1 MTHFSATSL
10 ATSDHP
16 TEPNVLVRLL
26 FAIGMMIIMPMFVLQ
41 LAADPV
47 TLQFTNSRVLQFGN
61 LLTAVLSFA
70 MIAWSR
76 QAGKT
81 AMSCWPLFVL
91 LLLAYL
97 SSLWSYDVASTI
109 RGSNTFLIA
118 SLLGVAIA
126 SRLSPVSCI
135 RLIVRTLS
143 FACLLS
149 IIWVILFP
157 QEGVHQATDAYQFQ
171 HAGLWRGV
179 FSHKQGLGVV
189 AGLTTGL
196 LTSYGSIAFRSPLV
210 RIAAFVCGISC
221 LVGSGSATGL
231 LISIIL
237 PAILY
242 VSCWIGTRPPAT
254 RSGTMTTLMIVIGTA
269 YALFHVGA
277 LDFVMPLLGKSED
290 LTGRADFWPWVMSN
304 IRNSGPILGGGF
316 ASGWETVVAPSMS
329 IDNGYIQLLVGFG
342 YLGAAVVLAMYVRTL
357 LAAIRLVVADR
368 PESVAIRAFP
378 FGVMFIELFLNI
390 TEATFMTKSIHTV
403 LIAVAICQI
412 ARQDKIQARVATTK
426 ARPAFNSRGPG

>member
-1 MTHFSATSL
+1 MTHFSATS
-10 ATSDHP
+10 APS
-16 TEPNVLVRLL
+16 TEPDVLARLL

-47 TLQFTNSRVLQFGN
+47 TLQFTNSRVLQLGN
-61 LLTAVLSFA
+61 LLTAVFAFA

-76 QAGKT
+76 PAVKI
-81 AMSCWPLFVL
+81 AMSCWPLLVL

-109 RGSNTFLIA
+109 RGCNTFLIA
-118 SLLGVAIA
+118 SLLGVAMA

-135 RLIVRTLS
+135 RLIIRTLT

-149 IIWVILFP
+149 IIWVVLFP
-157 QEGVHQATDAYQFQ
+157 LEGIHQATDAYQFQ

-196 LTSYGSIAFRSPLV
+196 LASYGSIAFRSLLI
-210 RIAAFVCGISC
+210 RIAAFACGISC

-231 LISIIL
+231 LITIVL
-237 PAILY
+237 PVMVY
-242 VSCWIGTRPPAT
+242 VSCWIGTRPPAS
-254 RSGTMTTLMIVIGTA
+254 RNGAMATLMIVIGMV
-269 YALFHVGA
+269 YALFHIGA

-316 ASGWETVVAPSMS
+316 ASGWETVVAPTLS

-342 YLGAAVVLAMYVRTL
+342 YVGAAVVLAMYVRTL
-357 LAAIRLVVADR
+357 LAAIRLIVADR
-368 PESVAIRAFP
+368 PESAAIRAFP
-378 FGVMFIELFLNI
+378 FAVIFIELFLNI

-412 ARQDKIQARVATTK
+412 ARQDKVQARVATAK
-426 ARPAFNSRGPG
+426 VRPAFSSRGPD

>member
-1 MTHFSATSL
+1 MPHFPAASL
-10 ATSDHP
+10 ATSDHSA
-16 TEPNVLVRLL
+16 ESNVLVHLL
-26 FAIGMMIIMPMFVLQ
+26 FAIGMMIVMPMFVLQ

-61 LLTAVLSFA
+61 ILTAMFAVA
-70 MIAWSR
+70 MIAWSV
-76 QAGKT
+76 QAVKI
-81 AMSCWPLFVL
+81 AMRCWPLLVL
-91 LLLAYL
+91 LMLAYL
-97 SSLWSYDVASTI
+97 SSIWSYDVAATI
-109 RGSNTFLIA
+109 RGCNTFLIA
-118 SLLGVAIA
+118 SLLGVAMA
-126 SRLSPVSCI
+126 SRLSPASCI
-135 RLIVRTLS
+135 RLIVRTLT

-157 QEGVHQATDAYQFQ
+157 QEGMHQATDAYQNQ

-196 LTSYGSIAFRSPLV
+196 LASYGSIVFRSPLL
-210 RIAAFVCGISC
+210 RIAAFVCGVSC

-231 LISIIL
+231 LISIVL
-237 PAILY
+237 PATSY
-242 VSCWIGTRPPAT
+242 VNCWIGSRPPAL
-254 RSGTMTTLMIVIGTA
+254 RNGTMTILMIVIGTA

-277 LDFVMPLLGKSED
+277 LDFIMPLLGKSED

-316 ASGWETVVAPSMS
+316 ASGWEVVVAPSMS

-342 YLGAAVVLAMYVRTL
+342 YLGTAIVLAMYVRTL

-368 PESVAIRAFP
+368 PESVAIRTFP
-378 FGVMFIELFLNI
+378 FVIIFIELFLNI

-412 ARQDKIQARVATTK
+412 ARLDKIQARVPATK
-426 ARPAFNSRGPG
+426 VRPAFNSRGPG